1 MDFKMAG
8 TKKGITA
15 LQADFKLP
23 GLPLKIIMEAV
34 QQATEAKS
42 HILDIMAKTLSAPR
56 TDKKDIWP
64 VSEKLQVEAHKRA
77 KFVGIGG
84 VNIKKLTAEAGVQV
98 KFKNKTRRDA
108 KQFSNQ
114 IKHFLRIYLAID
126 NAIGRDELLNLCSKS
141 VGHGRGQGDDQ
152 SVSGRRTRT

>member
-1 MDFKMAG
+1 MDFKLAG

-34 QQATEAKS
+34 QQATDAKS
-42 HILDIMAKTLSAPR
+42 HILDIMANTLSVPR

-64 VSEKLQVEAHKRA
+64 VSEKLKVEAHKRA

-98 KFKNKTRRDA
+98 KYQTKTNNNSGEA
-108 KQFSNQ
+108 
-114 IKHFLRIYLAID
+114 FLILIFC
-126 NAIGRDELLNLCSKS
+126 LFLFFPPMCM
-141 VGHGRGQGDDQ
+141 
-152 SVSGRRTRT
+152 